1 MTADLKASPRV
12 YVVDD
17 DPGIRQTIRRLIE
30 PMGLPVDEYSCVEQ
44 FLGAYDQRQAG
55 CLVLDYQLEG
65 ISGIEL
71 LEYFARSGRGIPT
84 IMITGAATTE
94 IVVRAMKSGALTVL
108 AKPFRHKEL
117 LQAIQDALKADSTN
131 RIKRNQ
137 IAELQSRFSRLTD
150 QERTVLRLVI
160 AGMTNKEIAR
170 DLDVSLRTI
179 ESRRQQIFKKTGA
192 NSVGQLIWNAMLLR
206 VEGLD
211 WEIEHQLL
219 AKLAR
224 LGPC

>member
-1 MTADLKASPRV
+1 MTADLKACPRV

-44 FLGAYDQRQAG
+44 FLGAYDPRQVG

-71 LEYFARSGRGIPT
+71 LEYFARSGQGIPT

-94 IVVRAMKSGALTVL
+94 IVVRAMKNGALTVL

-117 LQAIQDALKADSTN
+117 LQAIQDALKRLRSSVYQFDRSIPGPGEIPSVPGMVSPVCQFRISACRTFTPSNKSN
-131 RIKRNQ
+131 RT
-137 IAELQSRFSRLTD
+137 ATEY
-150 QERTVLRLVI
+150 
-160 AGMTNKEIAR
+160 
-170 DLDVSLRTI
+170 
-179 ESRRQQIFKKTGA
+179 
-192 NSVGQLIWNAMLLR
+192 
-206 VEGLD
+206 
-211 WEIEHQLL
+211 
-219 AKLAR
+219 
-224 LGPC
+224 